1 MPYTATPIPPDYDR
15 PDIRLGQLMWLLN
28 CSERVARR
36 VVTSGKVKAWKL
48 GGGILNIDLGS
59 AKDLR
64 ARLLAAGLQ
73 SSPRPQI
80 GKRPVGRPR
89 KVAAE
94 AVS

>member
-1 MPYTATPIPPDYDR
+1 VPYKPIPIPADYDR

-36 VVTSGKVKAWKL
+36 VIAGGKVKAWKL

-73 SSPRPQI
+73 SSPRPKT

-89 KVAAE
+89 KTVEAA
-94 AVS
+94 AT